1 MADLTIRNVTV
12 TPLELKLIERFEGHP
27 THGGHKK
34 VGTIKKFTGFY
45 KASSPEVSQHVQS
58 QGEPT
63 DHGDIALLVRP
74 FETHVTNVRA
84 PDPSREVIRLTFESG
99 GHRYQTDVPSASRR
113 SSVMTK
119 LDEGPNDYT
128 AIYVQAGSCLTI
140 FSSTHLPSWMGDLKD
155 EYPLSALSLP
165 GTHNSPTYRVAL
177 PSVRCQAVRIRE
189 QLDNGVRFFDV
200 RVSVSSSSH
209 HLPLVHAAFPVALTG
224 TKYFADMLQEMYAF
238 LDAHPSEAVILS
250 VKREGI
256 GKGTD
261 QRLSRVLKEHYYGDG
276 ARWYTE
282 PRIPRLGEVRGK
294 IVLLRRHVND
304 ESLDGEWG
312 GRGWGLDGSVWPDN
326 CEDGHAGSGIA
337 RIQDF
342 YEVDQSTNIQK
353 KIELARKHLERA
365 SEPTFSLAATTET
378 ETKTKTT
385 TQDDE
390 GAEARLPHSPPLPP
404 PPPFFINFLTA
415 SNFFRANCWPERIA
429 AKANPAII
437 EYLCM
442 RHGEKGKGPA
452 GLPVGDASTGI
463 VVTDWV
469 GGDGDWDLI
478 RCVVGWNAKLQ
489 LKQD

>member
-1 MADLTIRNVTV
+1 MADLTIRNLTI
-12 TPLELKLIERFEGHP
+12 TPLEVKLVERFEGHHNSKSKLP
-27 THGGHKK
+27 GFHKS
-34 VGTIKKFTGFY
+34 
-45 KASSPEVSQHVQS
+45 ASAGVSSNVQL
-58 QGEPT
+58 QGEPR
-63 DHGDIALLVRP
+63 DHHDVSISIGA
-74 FETHVTNVRA
+74 FETQVTDIRA
-84 PDPSREVIRLTFESG
+84 ADPSREVIRLTFESG

-119 LDEGPNDYT
+119 LDEGPNEYT

-140 FSSTHLPSWMGDLKD
+140 FSSTHLPSWMGELAD
-155 EYPLSALSLP
+155 EHPLSALSLP

-177 PSVRCQAVRIRE
+177 PSVRCQAVRIRD

-200 RVSVSSSSH
+200 RVSVSPNSR
-209 HLPLVHAAFPVALTG
+209 HLPLVHAAFPVALSG
-224 TKYFADMLQEMYAF
+224 TKYFADMLKEIYAF
-238 LDAHPSEAVILS
+238 LDTNPSETLIMS
-250 VKREGI
+250 IKREGI

-261 QRLSRVLKEHYYGDG
+261 QHLSKILKEHYYEDG
-276 ARWYTE
+276 TRWYTE

-294 IVLLRRHVND
+294 IILLRRHAND
-304 ESLDGEWG
+304 ESLNSEWG

-326 CEDGHAGSGIA
+326 CEDGHVGSGIA

-342 YEVDQSTNIQK
+342 YEVEERTNIQK

-365 SEPTFSLAATTET
+365 SEHSFATAAPHERET
-378 ETKTKTT
+378 P
-385 TQDDE
+385 
-390 GAEARLPHSPPLPP
+390 R
-404 PPPFFINFLTA
+404 PFFINFLTA
-415 SNFFRANCWPERIA
+415 SNFFRTNCWPERIA

-442 RHGEKGKGPA
+442 RHGEHGKGPS

-489 LKQD
+489 LKQ